1 MKEIILH
8 LGVPKTGTSAIQ
20 VFLARNRAALVA
32 HGIDYLP
39 IGEFGMG
46 REGHISSGNGAYLAR
61 TLLPENAPARLAD
74 ASPHRAELYAAL
86 EQSPCET
93 GLVSSELF
101 TDARQELLEELLIT
115 LRAKAITPRAIIY
128 VRRQDQL
135 LTSAY
140 IQQVKRHGSIEL
152 PDAYVRRVYRGLAFL
167 KYASFYHR
175 LVALFGAGKVTVR
188 LYGPAVCEGP
198 RLFQDFLAA
207 LAVAPEGF
215 ATDLSEV
222 NTSLSPNQIAI
233 MLLINRYRPRMQFSD
248 IVVENTAYVYPDSA
262 GRRHHLLS
270 CDLVQDIEGY
280 FRDEN
285 ALLAAEYFHSEQ
297 LFGPPEPFLA
307 PQSVTGAALSF
318 EDLVNFFGGILVR
331 YDERLIALERRLKE
345 VGHALRNLEVEIRAR
360 DGTGDVL
367 AGRVS
372 SR

>member
-20 VFLARNRAALVA
+20 VFLARNRAALAARGV
-32 HGIDYLP
+32 DYLP
-39 IGEFGMG
+39 IGEFPIG

-74 ASPHRAELYAAL
+74 ASPHRAEFYAAL
-86 EQSPCET
+86 EQSACET

-101 TDARQELLEELLIT
+101 TDARQELLEELLTT
-115 LRAKAITPRAIIY
+115 LRAKAIAPRAIIY

-140 IQQVKRHGSIEL
+140 IQQVKRHGSTEL

-175 LVALFGAGKVTVR
+175 LVALFGSGKVEVR
-188 LYGPAVCEGP
+188 LYGPVVCEGP

-207 LAVAPEGF
+207 LGIAPKGF

-233 MLLINRYRPRMQFSD
+233 MLLVNRYHPRMQFSD
-248 IVVENTAYVYPDSA
+248 IVVENSAYVDPTSA

-270 CDLVQDIEGY
+270 RTLVQDIEEY

-285 ALLAAEYFHSEQ
+285 TLLAAEYFHSEQ
-297 LFGPPEPFLA
+297 LFGPLEPFLA
-307 PQSVTGAALSF
+307 PQSVTEVALSF
-318 EDLVNFFGGILVR
+318 EDLVNFFGGLLVR
-331 YDERLIALERRLKE
+331 YDERLAALERRLKE
-345 VGHALRNLEVEIRAR
+345 AASALRSLEAEVRAR
-360 DGTGDVL
+360 DGTGRAPAV
-367 AGRVS
+367 RTS